1 MSVKVEIAELMNKD
15 GQMYDWASKIEY
27 KRELTNEE
35 KEISE
40 VVDAWAKEI
49 GTKGSDPDC
58 EIASFILKTIEP
70 EVYDRPDE
78 LLDAMFNRDG
88 IGEFDDYVI
97 NKTPKNTLI
106 AHDAAKG
113 GNVDKSYIDTSL
125 LAPVW
130 KHKQVETSVSYADL
144 RRNGFRS
151 VATLTTFAQE
161 ALKDAMIADIFTTLN
176 NAIVGADQV
185 ISVTGAS
192 PAKTDMD
199 ELSLY
204 VIDRVLNGEIPFTFS
219 LNKYAQMIANISG
232 YTSFMSD
239 NMKEDFNRYGL
250 VKFYQG
256 MRIAGIS
263 AAKKTAKNALLVPD
277 KTIFGVAGK
286 IGQLDMRGDL
296 RVYETMDHNKEKVDI
311 KLTGYEYGYCITD
324 IEKVA
329 KVTFSA

>member
-113 GNVDKSYIDTSL
+113 
-125 LAPVW
+125 W
-130 KHKQVETSVSYADL
+130 KC
-144 RRNGFRS
+144 R
-151 VATLTTFAQE
+151 
-161 ALKDAMIADIFTTLN
+161 
-176 NAIVGADQV
+176 
-185 ISVTGAS
+185 
-192 PAKTDMD
+192 
-199 ELSLY
+199 
-204 VIDRVLNGEIPFTFS
+204 
-219 LNKYAQMIANISG
+219 
-232 YTSFMSD
+232 
-239 NMKEDFNRYGL
+239 
-250 VKFYQG
+250 
-256 MRIAGIS
+256 
-263 AAKKTAKNALLVPD
+263 
-277 KTIFGVAGK
+277 
-286 IGQLDMRGDL
+286 
-296 RVYETMDHNKEKVDI
+296 
-311 KLTGYEYGYCITD
+311 
-324 IEKVA
+324 
-329 KVTFSA
+329 